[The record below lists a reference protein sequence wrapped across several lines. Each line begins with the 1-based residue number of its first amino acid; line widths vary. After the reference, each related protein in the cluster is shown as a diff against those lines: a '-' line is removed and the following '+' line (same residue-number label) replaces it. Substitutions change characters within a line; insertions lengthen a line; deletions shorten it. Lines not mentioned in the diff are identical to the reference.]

1 MKVAFWILLV
11 VAGLFLMPAAHAA
24 VSCSD
29 IELSPTDVTFAE
41 GQNNR
46 VITFTLSNDSTAD
59 FDIDDVRV
67 SESDSRF
74 DVEVV
79 RFDDELEE
87 DGTARVRLQYDTEDV
102 QNDVDTSFTFSVR
115 GEFSNGHDCSFS
127 QINFSVDVTIEDG
140 ENACTLI
147 EAESS
152 DVTIDEDDSQSHFVT
167 IRNESDRDFEITDF
181 DVFDDS
187 PAFNADLEV
196 EVNDS
201 DFEKIVPKNGS
212 RQYELTIRSFRVDE
226 VEVDSAFIEVQGHF
240 IGGTGLNSCD
250 STEIST
256 DFEVEVL
263 DAGSSGLCGEIKISP
278 TRLRVESQ
286 NTLVQNITITNTGEQ
301 NYYLDEL
308 EVRDNNFQVQF
319 NALDLPNKID
329 FDSSED
335 VQISAQGFLYP
346 ENFDANA
353 FFYLKG
359 HFTSGRACSV
369 SGLRMPFNFIGT
381 QSGSSGALSGSNG
394 TLSPAEIQLYGSA
407 FILENNLQVN
417 PFTQGELGFTL
428 VNADN
433 ADTLV
438 RVTLIAKPSNA
449 RFTNTVHL
457 DAKDR
462 VQVFVPTTILRGQS
476 SGIIAV
482 ESDSTIVT
490 KPITLTRATATPAA
504 PSFISG
510 IAGFVTGTGSIA
522 IGLIVL
528 LLLVV
533 YLASNSTASST
544 PPQKWETNSANASV
558 DARADA
564 SSEEPWMRPQKE

>member
-1 MKVAFWILLV
+1 MKAVFWIIF
-11 VAGLFLMPAAHAA
+11 AIATLFILPVAHAA
-24 VSCSD
+24 VSCND
-29 IELSPTDVTFAE
+29 IELSPNDVTFTE
-41 GQNNR
+41 GQTNR

-67 SESDSRF
+67 SESDARF

-87 DGTARVRLQYDTEDV
+87 DGTARVRIQYDTDDV
-102 QNDVDTSFTFSVR
+102 QNDVETSFTLSVR

-152 DVTIDEDDSQSHFVT
+152 DVTIDEDDTQSHFVL
-167 IRNESDRDFEITDF
+167 IRNDSDRDFEITDF

-187 PAFNADLEV
+187 TAFNADLEV

-201 DFEKIVPKNGS
+201 DFEKIVPHNSS
-212 RQYELTIRSFRVDE
+212 RSYELSIRSFRVDE
-226 VEVDSAFIEVQGHF
+226 VEVDSAFVEIQGHF

-250 STEIST
+250 NTEIST

-263 DAGSSGLCGEIKISP
+263 DTGSSGLCGEIKIAP

-286 NTLVQNITITNTGEQ
+286 NTIVQNITISNTGEQ
-301 NYYLDEL
+301 NYFIDEL
-308 EVRDNNFQVQF
+308 EVRDNNYQVQF
-319 NALDLPNKID
+319 DALDLPDKV
-329 FDSSED
+329 D
-335 VQISAQGFLYP
+335 VDGSQDVEISAQGFLYP

-369 SGLRMPFNFIGT
+369 SGLRMPFTFQGSPT
-381 QSGSSGALSGSNG
+381 TGGSSGGAVAPSDA
-394 TLSPAEIQLYGSA
+394 SPVLYGNA
-407 FILENNLQVN
+407 HILENNLQIN
-417 PFTQGELGFTL
+417 PRTEGELGFTL
-428 VNADN
+428 VNEDAS
-433 ADTLV
+433 DTLV
-438 RVTLIAKPSNA
+438 RITLIAKPSNA

-457 DAKDR
+457 LAKDR
-462 VQVFVPTTILRGQS
+462 VEVFVPTTILRGQS
-476 SGIIAV
+476 DGIIVVDNGSDIVSKPVALINSAPATNSPQSLGSGIV
-482 ESDSTIVT
+482 
-490 KPITLTRATATPAA
+490 
-504 PSFISG
+504 
-510 IAGFVTGTGSIA
+510 GFVTGSGSIA

-528 LLLVV
+528 LLVII
-533 YLASNSTASST
+533 YLAVGMNEVEPKKPENWQA
-544 PPQKWETNSANASV
+544 ETVAIVKTLPSEPA
-558 DARADA
+558 
-564 SSEEPWMRPQKE
+564 EEPWMHPKKE

>member
-1 MKVAFWILLV
+1 
-11 VAGLFLMPAAHAA
+11 MPAAHAA

-29 IELSPTDVTFAE
+29 IDLSPTNVTFAE

-201 DFEKIVPKNGS
+201 DFEKIVPKHGS

-263 DAGSSGLCGEIKISP
+263 DAGSAGLCGEIKISP

-381 QSGSSGALSGSNG
+381 QSGSSGALSGSNN
-394 TLSPAEIQLYGSA
+394 TPSPAEIQLYGSA

-457 DAKDR
+457 EAKDR
-462 VQVFVPTTILRGQS
+462 VQVFVPTTILRGQT

-490 KPITLTRATATPAA
+490 KPITLTRATAAPAA

-564 SSEEPWMRPQKE
+564 LSEEPWMHPKKE